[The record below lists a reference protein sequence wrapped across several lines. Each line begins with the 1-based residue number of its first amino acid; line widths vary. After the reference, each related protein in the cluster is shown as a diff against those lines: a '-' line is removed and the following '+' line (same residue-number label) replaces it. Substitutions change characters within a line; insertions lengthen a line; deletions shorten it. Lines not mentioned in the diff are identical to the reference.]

1 MRADKELSD
10 VWCGREGERCVSSEG
25 AARVGGTQC
34 LSGFG
39 FSGFLNFQER
49 CDLVWTLA
57 MFTVPDCL
65 QLQTSHSSTFHS
77 HSVDSWKVHGCAESS
92 TKVCRS
98 RIPLD
103 IRSDSQC
110 LMSWCACR
118 VSELVGDG
126 QGELDLIFERKCLNL
141 ASWVEWRYLI
151 QQVYTKCLYSCHC
164 TAHCTLPSV
173 CHSDQLENITAAT
186 NKSCDTR
193 RQSLS
198 DIPIIRVLPPPPAE
212 RGRSPSGPRLSVSD
226 EAKWSLLKWP
236 ERTHYYN
243 IKFLS
248 SDIISH

>member
-1 MRADKELSD
+1 MWARGRALCKQR
-10 VWCGREGERCVSSEG
+10 GSSEG
-25 AARVGGTQC
+25 GRDSSVSQGLDSQDFSTSKSGVTWCGHWQC
-34 LSGFG
+34 LLSPTVC
-39 FSGFLNFQER
+39 SSR
-49 CDLVWTLA
+49 HHIPAHSTATLLTLGK
-57 MFTVPDCL
+57 FTDVP
-65 QLQTSHSSTFHS
+65 SY
-77 HSVDSWKVHGCAESS
+77 GIR
-92 TKVCRS
+92 VCRI

-126 QGELDLIFERKCLNL
+126 QGELDLISERKCLNL

-186 NKSCDTR
+186 NKYCDTR